1 LRLYRLNFE
10 RLVEDKPMMKVRT
23 TEFEGTPDEFARVA
37 HLFSGAMVGASTG
50 PSGGKSVEV
59 ETSEITSKLVL
70 LVLTRRKL
78 SSDIRKVLKA
88 LLQAGANGLTPEE
101 IATAVGI
108 NWQKLSGVMGA
119 FGRRVAS
126 TPGWPAGVS
135 FIERGSGRRWLP
147 EVVRDVLESGQ
158 FKL

>member
-1 LRLYRLNFE
+1 
-10 RLVEDKPMMKVRT
+10 MMRIRT
-23 TEFEGTPDEFARVA
+23 TEFEGTPDEFAKVA
-37 HLFSGAMVGASTG
+37 HLFPGTLVSAVAG
-50 PSGGKSVEV
+50 PNPAESVEA

-88 LLQAGANGLTPEE
+88 LVQAGADGMTTGE
-101 IATAVGI
+101 IAAAMGI

-126 TPGWPAGVS
+126 TSGWPAGVS
-135 FIERGSGRRWLP
+135 FIERGAGRRWLP
-147 EVVRDVLESGQ
+147 QIIRDVFESGQ